1 MTKSAVTT
9 VAIAIALGLTFFA
22 VIMGAAIGLIS
33 VNASRTP
40 ELVWFPLPVT
50 AVLVTALWL
59 AQRYWKIGLDWP
71 QPRTTRV
78 TRAQGYAIGVAL
90 TLLGVA
96 ACAVQGKFSGYTRA
110 TELFESGVSPLFEFT
125 YAIYMAVFAAVL
137 AEATFR
143 GVMQTRMQQVLS
155 VWPLVITIGI
165 INVFAHRWGPEITHN
180 GLGLFVVLAAWTYL
194 RWLTESLWPPLIM
207 HAGINLIV
215 ALGLWFGG
223 PLDHSTTPF
232 AIVAVVAACGLAALA
247 YTRSVVTRVNT

>member
-1 MTKSAVTT
+1 MLRTAAIAVASAV
-9 VAIAIALGLTFFA
+9 AIGLVYFA

-50 AVLVTALWL
+50 AVLVAALWL

-71 QPRTTRV
+71 QPRAPRV
-78 TRAQGYAIGVAL
+78 TQAQGYAIGLAL

-194 RWLTESLWPPLIM
+194 RWLTDSLWPPLLM

-223 PLDHSTTPF
+223 PLDHSTTST
-232 AIVAVVAACGLAALA
+232 AIVAVVAACALGGLL
-247 YTRSVVTRVNT
+247 YVRSTVTRATG